1 MNDLEMQRRRS
12 RLMAAIGPTGIAI
25 VFGNTEVSRNGDTHY
40 PFRQD
45 SDFFYLTG
53 FNEPNAV
60 LVLAPFHEKG
70 ETAIF
75 VNPRDPNME
84 QWTGYRLGPERASE
98 TLGVDVG
105 FPVEQLDTEIL
116 EFLTGRDAVHA
127 LWNANTKLDQ
137 RVLEW
142 LHTLKQKRRE
152 APEDLI
158 NLATSLHELRLIKS
172 EAEQAQMQLAADITA
187 DAFIQAMQCCK
198 PDMFEWQLD
207 AEIQSVFLRNGAKAP
222 AYPTIVGSG
231 ENACIMH
238 YIENSRQMTAGDLVL
253 IDAGCELDHY
263 AADITRTFPV
273 RGNFSD
279 SQRTIYELVMEA
291 QKHAIAVASVGNRFR
306 DPHQSSRRVLTQG
319 LIDLGILNSTIDE
332 ALEQNLDRRF
342 LVHGCSH
349 WLGLDVHD
357 VGRTSHDGKPRQL
370 EPGMV
375 LTVEPGVYI
384 PNNETMSD
392 VAEHWRG
399 IGVRIED
406 DVLITTDGNHV
417 LSNRAPKTPDDIEA
431 LMNG

>member
-1 MNDLEMQRRRS
+1 MNSLEIQRRRS
-12 RLMAAIGPTGIAI
+12 RLMAAIGPTGVAI

-75 VNPRDPNME
+75 LNPRDPKLE

-98 TLGVDVG
+98 SLGIDAA
-105 FPVEQLDTEIL
+105 FPIEQLDSEIL
-116 EFLTGRDAVHA
+116 EFLVGREAVHA
-127 LWNANTKLDQ
+127 MWNANDKLDD
-137 RVLEW
+137 RVLDW
-142 LHTLKQKRRE
+142 LHTLKRKRRE
-152 APEDLI
+152 APEDLV
-158 NLATSLHELRLIKS
+158 NLAQSLHELRLIKS
-172 EAEQAQMQLAADITA
+172 DAEQAQMQLAADITA
-187 DAFIQAMQCCK
+187 DALIHAMQYCA

-207 AEIQSVFLRNGAKAP
+207 AEIQAMFLRNGAKAP

-231 ENACIMH
+231 ENSCIMH
-238 YIENSRQMTAGDLVL
+238 YIENSRKMNEDDLVL

-273 RGNFSD
+273 NGKFSD
-279 SQRTIYELVMEA
+279 AQRTIYELVLDA
-291 QKHAIAVASVGNRFR
+291 QKHAIAVASVGNHFR
-306 DPHQSSRRVLTQG
+306 DPHETSRKVLTQG
-319 LIDLGILNSTIDE
+319 LIDLGILNSTLDA

-357 VGRTSHDGKPRQL
+357 VGRTSYNGRPRQL

-384 PNNETMSD
+384 PNNHSMSD

-417 LSNRAPKTPDDIEA
+417 LSNKAPKTPGDIET

>member
-1 MNDLEMQRRRS
+1 MNVLELQRRRS
-12 RLMAAIGPTGIAI
+12 RLLAAIGQKGVAI
-25 VFGNTEVSRNGDTHY
+25 VFGNTEVPRNGDTHY

-75 VNPRDPNME
+75 VNPRDPSTE

-98 TLGVDVG
+98 ALGVDAA
-105 FPVEQLDTEIL
+105 FSIHQLDMEIL
-116 EFLTGRDAVHA
+116 EFLKGREEVHA
-127 LWNANTKLDQ
+127 LWNANTKLDP
-137 RVLEW
+137 RIPEW
-142 LHTLKQKRRE
+142 LHALKRKRRE
-152 APEDLI
+152 APEDLV
-158 NLATSLHELRLIKS
+158 NLALSLHELRLIKS
-172 EAEQAQMQLAADITA
+172 EMEQAQMQQAADISA
-187 DAFIQAMQCCK
+187 DAMKCAMRSCR
-198 PDMFEWQLD
+198 PGMFEWQLD

-222 AYPTIVGSG
+222 AYPIIVGSG
-231 ENACIMH
+231 DNACIMH
-238 YIENSRQMTAGDLVL
+238 YIENSRQMTAPDLVL

-273 RGNFSD
+273 DGRFSVA
-279 SQRTIYELVMEA
+279 QRTIYELVLEA
-291 QKHAIAVASVGNRFR
+291 QTRAIAVATVGNRFR
-306 DPHQSSRRVLTQG
+306 DAHDASRKVLTQG
-319 LIDLGILNSTIDE
+319 LIDLGILSCTLDE

-357 VGRTSHDGKPRQL
+357 VGRTNDNGKPRRL

-375 LTVEPGVYI
+375 LTVEPGLYF
-384 PNNETMSD
+384 PNNKTMSD
-392 VAEHWRG
+392 VEERWRG

-406 DVLITTDGNHV
+406 DILITTEGNHV
-417 LSNRAPKTPDDIEA
+417 LSNKAPKSPDDIEA

>member
-1 MNDLEMQRRRS
+1 MNVLELQRRRS
-12 RLMAAIGPTGIAI
+12 RLMAAIGPNGVAI
-25 VFGNTEVSRNGDTHY
+25 VFGNTEVPRNGDTHY
-40 PFRQD
+40 PFRQH

-75 VNPRDPNME
+75 LNPRDPNIE

-98 TLGVDVG
+98 FLGIDTA
-105 FPVEQLDTEIL
+105 FPIQQIDTEIL
-116 EFLTGRDAVHA
+116 EFITGREAVHA

-137 RVLEW
+137 RIPNW
-142 LHTLKQKRRE
+142 LHTLKRKRRE
-152 APEDLI
+152 APEDVI
-158 NLATSLHELRLIKS
+158 NLALSLHELRLIKS
-172 EAEQAQMQLAADITA
+172 ENEQAQMQQAADISA
-187 DAFIQAMQCCK
+187 DAMIQAMQSCQ
-198 PDMFEWQLD
+198 PGMFEWQLD
-207 AEIQSVFLRNGAKAP
+207 AEIQSVFLRRGARSP
-222 AYPTIVGSG
+222 AYPIIVGSG

-238 YIENSRQMTAGDLVL
+238 YIENSRQMTASDLVL

-273 RGNFSD
+273 NGQFSHA
-279 SQRTIYELVMEA
+279 QRTIYELVLEA
-291 QKHAIAVASVGNRFR
+291 QAHAIAAASVGNRFR
-306 DPHQSSRRVLTQG
+306 DPHETSRKVLTEG
-319 LIDLGILNSTIDE
+319 LIDLGILNSTLEE

-357 VGRTSHDGKPRQL
+357 VGRTTHNGKPRSL

-375 LTVEPGVYI
+375 LTVEPGIYI
-384 PNNETMSD
+384 PNNDKMND
-392 VAEHWRG
+392 VEERWRG

-406 DVLITTDGNHV
+406 DVLITAAGNHV
-417 LSNRAPKTPDDIEA
+417 LSSKAPKETDDIEA

>member
-1 MNDLEMQRRRS
+1 
-12 RLMAAIGPTGIAI
+12 MATIGPTGVAI
-25 VFGNTEVSRNGDTHY
+25 VFGNTEAPRNGDTHY

-75 VNPRDPNME
+75 VNPRDPSIE
-84 QWTGYRLGPERASE
+84 QWTGYRLGPERAGDA
-98 TLGVDVG
+98 LGIDVAC
-105 FPVEQLDTEIL
+105 PIHQLDTEIL

-127 LWNANTKLDQ
+127 LWNANTKLDE
-137 RVLEW
+137 RIPNW
-142 LHTLKQKRRE
+142 LHALKKKRRE
-152 APEDLI
+152 APEELI
-158 NLATSLHELRLIKS
+158 NLALSLHELRLIKS
-172 EAEQAQMQLAADITA
+172 ESEQAQMQQAADISA
-187 DAFIQAMQCCK
+187 DAMICAMQKCQ
-198 PDMFEWQLD
+198 PGMFEWQLD
-207 AEIQSVFLRNGAKAP
+207 AEIQSVFLRNGAKTP

-231 ENACIMH
+231 DNACIMH
-238 YIENSRQMTAGDLVL
+238 YIENSRKMTAQDLVL
-253 IDAGCELDHY
+253 VDAGCELDHY

-273 RGNFSD
+273 SGQFSD
-279 SQRTIYELVMEA
+279 AQRTLYELVLEA
-291 QKHAIAVASVGNRFR
+291 QTHAIVVASVGNRFR
-306 DPHQSSRRVLTQG
+306 DPHNTSRKVLTEG
-319 LIDLGILNSTIDE
+319 LIGLGILNGTLDD

-357 VGRTSHDGKPRQL
+357 VGRPTQNGEPRRL

-375 LTVEPGVYI
+375 MTVEPGIYI
-384 PNNETMSD
+384 PNNEIMED
-392 VAEHWRG
+392 VEEHWRG

-417 LSNRAPKTPDDIEA
+417 LSNKAPKTPDDIEA

>member
-1 MNDLEMQRRRS
+1 MNTLEMQRRRS
-12 RLMAAIGPTGIAI
+12 RLMAAIGPTGVAL

-75 VNPRDPNME
+75 LNPRDLNME

-98 TLGVDVG
+98 TLGIDVA
-105 FPVEQLDTEIL
+105 FPIEQLDSEIL
-116 EFLTGRDAVHA
+116 EFLAGREAVHA
-127 LWNANTKLDQ
+127 MWNANSKLDD
-137 RVLEW
+137 RVFEW
-142 LHTLKQKRRE
+142 LHALKKKRRD

-158 NLATSLHELRLIKS
+158 NLALSLHELRLIKS

-187 DAFIQAMQCCK
+187 DALIHAMRYCE

-207 AEIQSVFLRNGAKAP
+207 AEIQAVFLRNGAKAP

-231 ENACIMH
+231 ENSCIMH
-238 YIENSRQMTAGDLVL
+238 YIENSRKMTTDDLVL

-273 RGNFSD
+273 RGQFSKA
-279 SQRTIYELVMEA
+279 QRTIYELVLEA
-291 QKHAIAVASVGNRFR
+291 QKQAIAVASIGNHFR
-306 DPHQSSRRVLTQG
+306 DPHQSSRTVLTQG
-319 LIDLGILNSTIDE
+319 LIDLGILNSTLDE

-342 LVHGCSH
+342 LVHSCSH

-357 VGRTSHDGKPRQL
+357 VGRTSYDGQPRQL

-392 VAEHWRG
+392 VADHWRG

-406 DVLITTDGNHV
+406 DVLVTTDGNHV
-417 LSNRAPKTPDDIEA
+417 LSNRAPKSPDDIET

>member
-1 MNDLEMQRRRS
+1 MNTLELQRRRS
-12 RLMAAIGPTGIAI
+12 RLMAAIGPSGVALI
-25 VFGNTEVSRNGDTHY
+25 FGNTEVSRNGDTHY

-75 VNPRDPNME
+75 LNPRDPNME
-84 QWTGYRLGPERASE
+84 QWTGYRLGPERASD
-98 TLGVDVG
+98 TLGIDVA
-105 FPVEQLDTEIL
+105 FPIEQLDTEIL
-116 EFLTGRDAVHA
+116 EFLAGREAVHA
-127 LWNANTKLDQ
+127 MWNANTKLDH

-142 LHTLKQKRRE
+142 LHTLKKKRRD

-158 NLATSLHELRLIKS
+158 NLALSLHELRLIKS

-187 DAFIQAMQCCK
+187 DALIHAMQYCE

-207 AEIQSVFLRNGAKAP
+207 AEIQAVFLRNGAKAP

-231 ENACIMH
+231 ENSCIMH
-238 YIENSRQMTAGDLVL
+238 YIENSRKMTADDLVL

-273 RGNFSD
+273 RGQFSEA
-279 SQRTIYELVMEA
+279 QRTIYELVLEA
-291 QKHAIAVASVGNRFR
+291 QKHAIAVASVGNHFR
-306 DPHQSSRRVLTQG
+306 DPHQSSRKVLTRG
-319 LIDLGILNSTIDE
+319 LIDLGILNSTLDE

-342 LVHGCSH
+342 LVHSCSH

-357 VGRTSHDGKPRQL
+357 VGRTNYDGQPRQL

-392 VAEHWRG
+392 VADHWRG

-406 DVLITTDGNHV
+406 DVLVTTDGNHV
-417 LSNRAPKTPDDIEA
+417 LSNRAPKTPDDIET